1 MDCHWPLE
9 KAGEASC
16 DFKGDVTGVVMG
28 DTKSTVEVVELSLVV
43 LTISMRSLEV
53 LSLTLII

>member
-43 LTISMRSLEV
+43 LTIAMRSLQM
-53 LSLTLII
+53 LS